1 MLKKTVLEVL
11 NAEAQSLG
19 SPPVTDRIL
28 RDWILE
34 DFFSG
39 PTEKGLGRGLG
50 SEWSYSPAAL
60 RAALEIVRL
69 KASGAKRR
77 NTVRRIRV
85 WLLGFHV
92 PTRRIKEDSK
102 SEFDRLADTSFATHS
117 DTMPAR
123 AAVCPSARRK
133 ESGVGLALSI
143 QRSSRLDLSCR
154 QTIS

>member
-1 MLKKTVLEVL
+1 MLKKTLLEVL

-77 NTVRRIRV
+77 NTVLRIRV

-102 SEFDRLADTSFATHS
+102 SEFDRLVSRHFFRNPFRYDASS
-117 DTMPAR
+117 GSGLSER
-123 AAVCPSARRK
+123 EK
-133 ESGVGLALSI
+133 ERELNRSGLIGGCFV
-143 QRSSRLDLSCR
+143 
-154 QTIS
+154 